1 MEGWC
6 EREELEKRHSF
17 SLSPA
22 TIPRPILLSR
32 HKGKVT
38 ASAGQFFVVNLEI
51 IIIWRLVLWGLKY
64 VVDRLQ
70 NSPYSCVV
78 QERASSQTKGLERG

>member
-1 MEGWC
+1 MGGGC
-6 EREELEKRHSF
+6 EIEELEKRHSF

-51 IIIWRLVLWGLKY
+51 LYGV
-64 VVDRLQ
+64 
-70 NSPYSCVV
+70 
-78 QERASSQTKGLERG
+78 

>member
-1 MEGWC
+1 MGWC

-22 TIPRPILLSR
+22 TIPRPILLLC
-32 HKGKVT
+32 HMGKVT

-51 IIIWRLVLWGLKY
+51 LYGVYYFG
-64 VVDRLQ
+64 
-70 NSPYSCVV
+70 
-78 QERASSQTKGLERG
+78 G